1 MRPPGKLIP
10 PTGVQLQPAASTPTW
25 DSIRA
30 GSLLPKAAVPY
41 LNNTGYTRLTLCHP
55 LSVSLPVV
63 FRGLAD
69 NDVHEIQAWYEA
81 RQPGLG
87 TRTRASL
94 DFVVAIMNRMATTF
108 ARITVNPEVCTGKPC
123 IRGLRFPVSRLL
135 GLLAAGQTREEI
147 LKAYPYLE
155 SPDIDEALAYAAS
168 LAEDETVE
176 IVTG

>member
-1 MRPPGKLIP
+1 MRPPGELIP

-55 LSVSLPVV
+55 LSSPLGESTGRFP
-63 FRGLAD
+63 R
-69 NDVHEIQAWYEA
+69 IQAWYEA

-87 TRTRASL
+87 TRTRAFL